1 MATEVKKS
9 RWSRFI
15 DGFTSFSVK
24 LGNQVHLR
32 SLRDSFATIMP
43 MFILAGMGVLINNV
57 IFPWILH
64 GNMLL
69 KFQAFGSVITN
80 GTLNIASILIAP
92 MIAYFLAKNK
102 GFHNPIGAVAVSIS
116 ALFIMMALHYSVV
129 PTGAKKAVD
138 ITGAVLYTQLGTT
151 SMFAGIITG
160 LVATELFMAFS
171 KSKKLVINLGD
182 QVPPAVGQSFASLLP
197 SAFTLIIFALVSAIL
212 ISGFNTDLITLIS
225 QIVQEPL
232 RRVNTSL
239 LGFLLIYST
248 GNFLFTL
255 GIHQSVINGSLL
267 DPFLIMNINQNMQEV
282 SAGHAP
288 TNIINVDFTTVY
300 SQMGGTGMCLAAVLA
315 ALIFSKFKPYR
326 DVSKLALAPSLFEI
340 SEPVIFGFPVVFN
353 IPLMIPFVLSPVIG
367 SLIGYFVTV
376 IGLVKPL
383 SVMVPWTTP
392 PLLSGFLASQG
403 DYKVVLVQLF
413 ILVLTTLFYVPFLR
427 VAAHVNEQQVAA
439 QNN

>member
-1 MATEVKKS
+1 MTTEVKKKS

-15 DGFTSFSVK
+15 DGFTAFSVK

-64 GNMLL
+64 GGTLL

-92 MIAYFLAKNK
+92 MIAYFLSKNK
-102 GFHNPIGAVAVSIS
+102 GFSNPIGAVAVSIS
-116 ALFIMMALHYSVV
+116 ALFIMMALHYSVI
-129 PTGAKKAVD
+129 PTGAEKAVD

-160 LVATELFMAFS
+160 LVATEIFMAFS
-171 KSKKLVINLGD
+171 KSKHLKINLGD
-182 QVPPAVGQSFASLLP
+182 NVPPAVGQSFASLLP
-197 SAFTLIIFALVSAIL
+197 SALTLIIFAIVSAVL

-225 QIVQEPL
+225 KIVQEPL
-232 RRVNTSL
+232 RQVNTSL

-282 SAGHAP
+282 SAGKAP

-315 ALIFSKFKPYR
+315 VLIFSKYKPHR
-326 DVSKLALAPSLFEI
+326 EVSKLALAPSLFEI

-367 SLIGYFVTV
+367 SLIGYFVTA
-376 IGLVKPL
+376 IGFVKPL

-403 DYKVVLVQLF
+403 DFKVVLVQLF
-413 ILVLTTLFYVPFLR
+413 ILILTTLFYVPFLR
-427 VAAHVNEQQVAA
+427 IAARVNQEQSVQDA
-439 QNN
+439 